1 MPVLVG
7 DSVVE
12 LSVDEALD
20 DEVMVTKVVG
30 VGVADVDDE
39 ESDEDA
45 SLPVAAGL
53 SVDDDDWVLDA
64 LLSAGVA
71 VVDASLLVALADSG
85 DEEDEDGSLL
95 VGVALAVED
104 DD

>member
-39 ESDEDA
+39 ESDEGECDGCDFWGWEG
-45 SLPVAAGL
+45 SE
-53 SVDDDDWVLDA
+53 
-64 LLSAGVA
+64 
-71 VVDASLLVALADSG
+71 
-85 DEEDEDGSLL
+85 DEEG
-95 VGVALAVED
+95 GG
-104 DD
+104 

>member
-20 DEVMVTKVVG
+20 DEVIVMKVVG
-30 VGVADVDDE
+30 VGVAGGDDE

-45 SLPVAAGL
+45 SLPVAVGF
-53 SVDDDDWVLDA
+53 SVDDDD
-64 LLSAGVA
+64 
-71 VVDASLLVALADSG
+71 
-85 DEEDEDGSLL
+85 
-95 VGVALAVED
+95 
-104 DD
+104 